1 MHTYGT
7 CVQEV
12 GIGCFVNFPAG
23 LPLGTYNATGYS
35 GIQFYAMGTVSALKV
50 VVQNPATE
58 STTYG
63 GQCTLAVLSCTA
75 NSAPVLGLSAN
86 QWSLIMIPFSS
97 LSGGIAPFNVTE
109 LWSIEFRPGYGAFD
123 FWIDDLSFY

>member
-12 GIGCFVNFPAG
+12 GIGCFMNFPAG
-23 LPLGTYNATGYS
+23 HPLGTYNATGYS
-35 GIQFYAMGTVSALKV
+35 GIQFYAMGTASALKV
-50 VVQNPATE
+50 VAQNPATE

-75 NSAPVLGLSAN
+75 NSAPVLGAVGQS
-86 QWSLIMIPFSS
+86 M
-97 LSGGIAPFNVTE
+97 E
-109 LWSIEFRPGYGAFD
+109 LDHDPLLVSVRRHRSIQRDRAVEH
-123 FWIDDLSFY
+123 